1 MNLGKIFSLISENN
15 VDPEKVFAIVE
26 KVKNSDLRDEK
37 VIRDLIQEISV
48 MANKKIDQQQ
58 EDQLVKKIMSDG
70 VSEDLFS
77 MI

>member
-1 MNLGKIFSLISENN
+1 MNLGKIFSLIAENN
-15 VDPEKVFAIVE
+15 VDPEQVFAIVE
-26 KVKNSDLRDEK
+26 KVKNSDLKDEK
-37 VIRDLIQEISV
+37 VIRKLIKEISIV
-48 MANKKIDQQQ
+48 ANKKIDQQQ

>member
-1 MNLGKIFSLISENN
+1 MNLGKIFSLIAENN
-15 VDPEKVFAIVE
+15 IDPEQVFAIVE
-26 KVKNSDLRDEK
+26 KVKNSDLKDEK
-37 VIRDLIQEISV
+37 VIRELIQEISV
-48 MANKKIDQQQ
+48 VANKKIDKQQ